1 MKRQTVIDDETSIG
15 TFCMSFA
22 DSKSK
27 FSISTLPKYWSISLF
42 FLVYGSKRKAEP
54 FFLTSSCDLYFHSV
68 CKNFNTIE
76 SSLSLRSRFIRIF
89 QELSVSPR
97 RKFPSSK
104 SFWAFLRQSSF
115 PYDCVWIF
123 MEMEEFSLKLTYTHT
138 LERQAPTQRQ
148 EIGKILQVSCGVLEW
163 GRMPDGGKAE
173 MSSFSKK
180 WRIISQLI
188 LKYNWLLFFIGRSER
203 GGSGS
208 PLNSTTFITP
218 KCRLQSFRLFP
229 DEKFINYHKI
239 INFLYLPRTKM

>member
-22 DSKSK
+22 DSESK
-27 FSISTLPKYWSISLF
+27 FSISTMPKYWSISLF
-42 FLVYGSKRKAEP
+42 FSFMEAKEKLSLFSSRHHV
-54 FFLTSSCDLYFHSV
+54 TSIFIVFVKISTPSSPL
-68 CKNFNTIE
+68 
-76 SSLSLRSRFIRIF
+76 SLSAHDLSGIF

-138 LERQAPTQRQ
+138 LKRQAPTQRQ